1 MGGNEKMM
9 NPKVTMKIYP
19 RPDSYY
25 KNKSSLDF
33 DMMRSKI
40 FIDRKGSNKE
50 GAILWLAHV
59 ICGVFMGFIVF
70 ILSVCED

>member
-9 NPKVTMKIYP
+9 NPKVTMRIYP

-40 FIDRKGSNKE
+40 FVDRKGSSKE

-59 ICGVFMGFIVF
+59 ICGVLMGLIVF